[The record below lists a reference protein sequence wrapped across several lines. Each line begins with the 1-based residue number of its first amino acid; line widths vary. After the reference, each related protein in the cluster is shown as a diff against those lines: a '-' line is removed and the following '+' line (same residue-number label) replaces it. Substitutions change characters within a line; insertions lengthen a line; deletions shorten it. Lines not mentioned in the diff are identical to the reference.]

1 MAEPLIV
8 VNFKTYATAMGIQA
22 ENLASMMATVTTSAR
37 MIGVVSAFDLATI
50 NQSSPTLEI
59 WSQHLDPVGM
69 GSFTGWLQPD
79 NAIERGAKGTIINH
93 AEHKVPLSHVEELM
107 KQLPEGFQICA
118 CAADVEEA
126 KALAALSPTF
136 IAVEPPEL
144 IGGDISVTTADPD
157 IIKSTVDA
165 VKSVNENIRVLCG
178 AGVKNGSDVKMA
190 LSLGAEGVL
199 LASGV
204 TKAEDP
210 FEILNDLVSK
220 I

>member
-37 MIGVVSAFDLATI
+37 MVGVVSAFDLATI

-69 GSFTGWLQPD
+69 GSFTGWLQPN

-126 KALAALSPTF
+126 KALASLSPTF

>member
-22 ENLASMMATVTTSAR
+22 ENLASMMASLTTSAR
-37 MIGVVSAFDLATI
+37 MVGVVSAFDLATI
-50 NQSSPTLEI
+50 NQSSPNLEI

-69 GSFTGWLQPD
+69 GSFTGWLQPN

-93 AEHKVPLSHVEELM
+93 AEHKVPLNHVEELM

-126 KALAALSPTF
+126 KALASLSPTF

-210 FEILNDLVSK
+210 FEILNDLVSE

>member
-22 ENLASMMATVTTSAR
+22 ENLASMMASVTTSAR
-37 MIGVVSAFDLATI
+37 MVGVVSAFDLATI

-69 GSFTGWLQPD
+69 GSFTGWLQPN

-93 AEHKVPLSHVEELM
+93 AEHKVPLNHVEELM

-126 KALAALSPTF
+126 KALASLSPTF

-210 FEILNDLVSK
+210 FEILNDLVSE

>member
-22 ENLASMMATVTTSAR
+22 ENLASMMASVTTSAR
-37 MIGVVSAFDLATI
+37 MVGVVSAFDLATI
-50 NQSSPTLEI
+50 NQSSPNLEI

-69 GSFTGWLQPD
+69 GSFTGWLQPN

>member
-22 ENLASMMATVTTSAR
+22 ENLASMMASVTTSAR
-37 MIGVVSAFDLATI
+37 MVGVVSAFDLATI
-50 NQSSPTLEI
+50 NQSSPNLEI

-69 GSFTGWLQPD
+69 GSFTGWLQPN

-93 AEHKVPLSHVEELM
+93 AEHKVPLNHVEELM

-126 KALAALSPTF
+126 KALASLSPTF

-210 FEILNDLVSK
+210 FEILNDLVSE